1 MKIRGVIIAA
11 GESSR
16 LGSPKALLKLHG
28 RSILDRLHQTLHS
41 GGCDEVMVVGGGTHC
56 AAVQEEADRVGSPL
70 VINHDPSDGPV
81 SSIRAAVAET
91 GQWDAMLIHPV
102 DVIGVR
108 QSDVEQLTRAA
119 RESHSN
125 FDAWIISHAMR
136 RGHPVIVTRDKI
148 DALLQADGP
157 QHLRALLALPDLRV
171 DHVVTDNPLV
181 LEDVDDLADWI
192 RVSALVEE

>member
-16 LGSPKALLKLHG
+16 LGSPKALLNIHG
-28 RSILDRLHQTLHS
+28 RSILDRLHRTLRA

-56 AAVQEEADRVGSPL
+56 VAVQEEADRIGVPL

-81 SSIRAAVAET
+81 SSIRTAVAVA

-102 DVIGVR
+102 DVIGIR
-108 QSDVEQLTRAA
+108 QSDVEKLTRAA
-119 RESHSN
+119 RQRHSR
-125 FDAWIISHAMR
+125 FDAWIISHSMR
-136 RGHPVIVTRDKI
+136 RGHPVIVTMDKI
-148 DALLQADGP
+148 EALLQADGP
-157 QHLRALLALPDLRV
+157 QHLRALLALPDLMI
-171 DHVVTDNPLV
+171 DHVVTENPLV

>member
-16 LGSPKALLKLHG
+16 LGSPKALLNIHG

-41 GGCDEVMVVGGGTHC
+41 GGCDEVMVVAGGTHC
-56 AAVQEEADRVGSPL
+56 AAVQEEAHRIGTPL

-81 SSIRAAVAET
+81 SSIRTAVAVP

-108 QSDVEQLTRAA
+108 QSDVEQLTGTA
-119 RESHSN
+119 RQSHSS
-125 FDAWIISHAMR
+125 FDAWIISHSMR

-148 DALLQADGP
+148 ETLLQADGP
-157 QHLRALLALPDLRV
+157 QHLRALLALPDLMV
-171 DHVVTDNPLV
+171 DHVVTKNPLV

-192 RVSALVEE
+192 RVSALIEE